1 MLANPEVSPKIDWA
15 YYKSRVAV
23 AGMVDNFQKQYD
35 ALKIP
40 YPADTVTPQVEAQAK
55 KGVSNLN
62 NNSLWVKN
70 VHVTYTN

>member
-23 AGMVDNFQKQYD
+23 SGMVDNFQKQYD

-55 KGVSNLN
+55 KGVSNSS
-62 NNSLWVKN
+62 NNSL
-70 VHVTYTN
+70 